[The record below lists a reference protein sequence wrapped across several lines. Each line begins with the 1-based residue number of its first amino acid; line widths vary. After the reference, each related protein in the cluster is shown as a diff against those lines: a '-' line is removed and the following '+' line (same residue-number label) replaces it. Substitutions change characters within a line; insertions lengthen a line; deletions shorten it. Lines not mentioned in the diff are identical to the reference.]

1 MLSLDLL
8 DRLAAP
14 PGKILGRPEVMNATT
29 KSGLIL
35 PPGYLTHTRSSVVS
49 VLWDSS
55 STYLRGDRLLLANT
69 AGRRFYLGYT
79 SAEEVEVLVFTPSA
93 VLLKL
98 DRLSDPDV
106 EQHEHHLRNLDGR
119 HDAGLEEEDNRW
131 DEGDEHG
138 LR

>member
-14 PGKILGRPEVMNATT
+14 PGKILGRPEEMDTVT
-29 KSGLIL
+29 KGGLIL
-35 PPGYLTHTRSSVVS
+35 PVGYRTHTRSSIVR
-49 VLWDSS
+49 VLWDSTC
-55 STYLRGDRLLLANT
+55 TYVRGDRLLLANT

-79 SAEEVEVLVFTPSA
+79 SAEEVEVLVFSPSA

-98 DRLSDPDV
+98 DQEGVQDA
-106 EQHEHHLRNLDGR
+106 EQSEHYLRNVEGR
-119 HDAGLEEEDNRW
+119 HDAVPDEDPRW
-131 DEGDEHG
+131 DEGDENA